1 MIPNP
6 CPSLKTKTTNK
17 KQKIR
22 KISNYQQ
29 MVLYCLGLRTQNPGL
44 REVDLQSRP
53 RRGTDKVN
61 MLQPRRKNITRNKL
75 YLTTWT
81 H

>member
-1 MIPNP
+1 
-6 CPSLKTKTTNK
+6 
-17 KQKIR
+17 
-22 KISNYQQ
+22 
-29 MVLYCLGLRTQNPGL
+29 MVSYCLGLRTQNPGL